1 MNAWPLPY
9 LPKHS
14 MGNPQRCP
22 WQRLSR
28 GPQKVVTGVVA
39 TKDRGRVWHDLLI
52 SSANATP
59 ILRFYYNK
67 MHKLQ
72 ERVAKLQEQVGS
84 PSRGAPLLSSNCSL
98 LFVSSLAFICAHIYG
113 RLRSNMSTKR
123 WWSETWLVST
133 CWNKARQTT
142 NWFME
147 QIDAI
152 LSLQRVAV
160 SSFSVI
166 QNHPLYWIWWCMSVP
181 WCFEISLVFSIW
193 PGCPYLNSLA

>member
-1 MNAWPLPY
+1 MGRMNAWPLPY

-98 LFVSSLAFICAHIYG
+98 LFCVFTCIHMCAH
-113 RLRSNMSTKR
+113 LRQVEKQHVHEEMMERDLACFHLLKQSTSN
-123 WWSETWLVST
+123 
-133 CWNKARQTT
+133 NKLIHGA
-142 NWFME
+142 
-147 QIDAI
+147 D
-152 LSLQRVAV
+152 
-160 SSFSVI
+160 
-166 QNHPLYWIWWCMSVP
+166 WCHS
-181 WCFEISLVFSIW
+181 
-193 PGCPYLNSLA
+193 